1 MSSYRKVH
9 ITLEEENFQCIRR
22 LAFDN
27 EVSISTAIDFVIEEA
42 LREDKETPPPA
53 EPPEVLPLP
62 EQSRP
67 KEWSAVSRS
76 LK

>member
-1 MSSYRKVH
+1 MSSYRKIH
-9 ITLEEENFQCIRR
+9 ITLEEENFQAIRK

-27 EVSISTAIDFVIEEA
+27 EVPISAAIDFLIEKM
-42 LREDKETPPPA
+42 LRKDTETPPPA
-53 EPPEVLPLP
+53 QPPQVQPEPE
-62 EQSRP
+62 ESCP

>member
-1 MSSYRKVH
+1 MSNYRKIH

-42 LREDKETPPPA
+42 LRKDKETPSPA
-53 EPPEVLPLP
+53 ECREAPQQPED
-62 EQSRP
+62 SRP